1 MYADVSFPI
10 KLQVAGWK
18 KTPVQ
23 MRYCE
28 FWVIPKNGY
37 LVDHVQT
44 VASDILGYLK
54 VGYLLQGPCWGNAQL
69 SSAFWHSFILN

>member
-10 KLQVAGWK
+10 KLQVAGRK

-28 FWVIPKNGY
+28 FWVIPKNDY

-44 VASDILGYLK
+44 VASDILGYL
-54 VGYLLQGPCWGNAQL
+54 
-69 SSAFWHSFILN
+69 